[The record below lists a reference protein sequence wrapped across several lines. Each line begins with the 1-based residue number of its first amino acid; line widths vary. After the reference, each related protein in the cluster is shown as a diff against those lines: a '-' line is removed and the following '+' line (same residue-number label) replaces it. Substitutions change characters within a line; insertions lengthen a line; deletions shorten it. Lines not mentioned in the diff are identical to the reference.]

1 MKLPDFPWDAL
12 VPYKQRASEHP
23 EGIVDLSIGTPVDA
37 TPEIMQD
44 ALKAASN
51 TPGYPTTIGT
61 AELRDAMRGWLGKR
75 LKISDATDQSK
86 LDVLPT
92 IGSKELVGWL
102 PTFLEAKRV
111 IIPEVA
117 YPTYAVGA
125 LVAGAEVIPVPLD
138 PDTWPELNSADLVW
152 INSPSNPT
160 GQVSSPD
167 LLRKIISWSRARG
180 VTVASDECYLD
191 FGWDADPQS
200 ILSVADG
207 DYTGLLS
214 VQSLS
219 KSSNAA
225 GYRAAFIAGDPKI
238 IGKIRELRKHL
249 GMMLPLPIQHAMTA
263 ALNDRQHVVGQR
275 DRYSARREILKS
287 ALQDVGFKVD
297 HSEAGLYLWVTR
309 GNDCWADVAWM
320 AELGILAT
328 PGIFYGELGAKH
340 LRVAL
345 TSTDAQ
351 ISSAAK
357 RLIESKAL

>member
-1 MKLPDFPWDAL
+1 
-12 VPYKQRASEHP
+12 
-23 EGIVDLSIGTPVDA
+23 
-37 TPEIMQD
+37 
-44 ALKAASN
+44 
-51 TPGYPTTIGT
+51 
-61 AELRDAMRGWLGKR
+61 
-75 LKISDATDQSK
+75 
-86 LDVLPT
+86 
-92 IGSKELVGWL
+92 
-102 PTFLEAKRV
+102 
-111 IIPEVA
+111 
-117 YPTYAVGA
+117 
-125 LVAGAEVIPVPLD
+125 
-138 PDTWPELNSADLVW
+138 LN
-152 INSPSNPT
+152 
-160 GQVSSPD
+160 
-167 LLRKIISWSRARG
+167 
-180 VTVASDECYLD
+180 
-191 FGWDADPQS
+191 
-200 ILSVADG
+200 VADG

-275 DRYSARREILKS
+275 DRYSARRQMLKS
-287 ALQDVGFKVD
+287 ALVAVGFQVD

-357 RLIESKAL
+357 RLIESKA